1 VLPRCLLAL
10 AALIQAAGGV
20 VHAAAFGKA
29 VTVLDNTNAP
39 AFYVNSLKALWLA
52 DSATLISLAVILTV
66 IIFRPA
72 MASRWVVGL
81 LALFPLGTAVLVY
94 FFVGSFVPAHALA
107 FAAALTVIAALYY
120 PKASPA

>member
-1 VLPRCLLAL
+1 
-10 AALIQAAGGV
+10 
-20 VHAAAFGKA
+20 
-29 VTVLDNTNAP
+29 VLDNTNAP

-66 IIFRPA
+66 IIVRPA

-94 FFVGSFVPAHALA
+94 VFVGNFVPAHALA

-120 PKASPA
+120 PKASPT